1 MVIKSDALKKMPM
14 DVFRIPGVGDRPKR
28 LYLATQGS
36 VYYFDDIMCVYR
48 TDNMNSFGGTI
59 MRDNKKSK
67 KLLENM
73 LSFFD
78 RFDKYTGF
86 KYTDAIELAKSK
98 EHYLYYIREK
108 MYPEAAKTYYYRDTT
123 TKKERVKDFI
133 KWRTPKTI
141 LDMVNLL
148 IDKIR

>member
-1 MVIKSDALKKMPM
+1 M
-14 DVFRIPGVGDRPKR
+14 R
-28 LYLATQGS
+28 LNWQ
-36 VYYFDDIMCVYR
+36 
-48 TDNMNSFGGTI
+48 NQ
-59 MRDNKKSK
+59 
-67 KLLENM
+67 
-73 LSFFD
+73 
-78 RFDKYTGF
+78 
-86 KYTDAIELAKSK
+86 K

>member
-1 MVIKSDALKKMPM
+1 
-14 DVFRIPGVGDRPKR
+14 
-28 LYLATQGS
+28 
-36 VYYFDDIMCVYR
+36 
-48 TDNMNSFGGTI
+48 

-98 EHYLYYIREK
+98 RALPVLH
-108 MYPEAAKTYYYRDTT
+108 
-123 TKKERVKDFI
+123 
-133 KWRTPKTI
+133 
-141 LDMVNLL
+141 
-148 IDKIR
+148 